1 MTSGDF
7 AKFYEAVNGPD
18 REPFPWQERLAAQ
31 VLAGEWPGTIAVPTG
46 CGKTSVI
53 DIAVFA
59 LAAQAGW
66 PARERTAPLRIFFVV
81 DRRLVVDDVSR
92 HVEKVVKAIEGGGT
106 EKLRWVREQL
116 LRFGAPCAL
125 QTAVL
130 RGGMYRSN
138 TWADAPNQPLVCVST
153 VDQVGSR
160 LLFRGYGV
168 SEGRRPVDAGLVG
181 NDSLLIVDEAHLSR
195 PFLDTLE
202 WVQRYQGDAWRD
214 EKPAPGLRFV
224 QMSATVRDER
234 EAFRLEQPDLES
246 ATLKPR
252 LEAEKIAE
260 LKEVSNVPQAAAEE
274 AVRLADA
281 GAGVVGVVLNT
292 VAGARSAFDALASDG
307 GDRILLTGR
316 VRPYDRDRLLKAN
329 LGRMAADRERKPKD
343 GERFFVVATQT
354 VEVGPDLDFDALVT
368 EAASLDALR
377 QRFGRLNRLGNQP
390 SARAVVLRAKRAKGT
405 DWIYGDALENTWKW
419 LNEQATGSL
428 IDFGVAKMGDLF
440 GRLGNDNLIVTP
452 AEGPLLFPAHLDA
465 WAQTNPAPAAD
476 PDVAPFLHGAKAL
489 ETADVQIVWRAD
501 LENADRSDWI
511 AMLEAAPPL
520 STEALPVP
528 IRAARRW
535 LDLERTGAAVADV
548 EGVVPAE
555 DDVRAAG
562 ARLALIW
569 RGPER
574 ERSTTDMGRLRP
586 GDTIV
591 VRASEGGCDAYG
603 WNPDSKVPVRDV
615 GDLCANCRA
624 RDGGGKY
631 RIRAHPLVLFPAD
644 EDAESRLEL
653 GKILKRVAGDE
664 DGAIEELAALVERAA
679 SREPDLMA
687 AAEIL
692 KWGRAKTYG
701 PRDSDWL
708 LAESKWIKPIAECR
722 SLPELDE
729 ADEDD
734 SSSLTSQ
741 TTLKDHVGGV
751 VAKAHKFADGCGLGQ
766 AIAATLVAAA
776 ELHDLGKWDQ
786 RFQYLLSPSRSP
798 RLEPLAKGDGC
809 SQREFRRRLDESRY
823 PKGARHEFASAA
835 LAEAR
840 SVWPDGCDSELAL
853 YLIGTHHGYG
863 RPFAPVWLDGG
874 YEVRARIDGQEIAV
888 RGVHRVAALDS
899 GWTERYWALT
909 RKYGWWGLAYLEAIL
924 RRADCVRSREEEETR
939 NESH

>member
-1 MTSGDF
+1 LISADF
-7 AKFYEAVNGPD
+7 ARFYKAVHD

-31 VLAGEWPGTIAVPTG
+31 VLAGEWPDTIAVPTG

-53 DIAVFA
+53 DIAIFA
-59 LAAQAGW
+59 LAAQAGL
-66 PARERTAPLRIFFVV
+66 PARERTARLRTFFVV

-92 HVEKVVKAIEGGGT
+92 HVEKIARAIEGGGT
-106 EKLRWVREQL
+106 EELRWMRAQL
-116 LRFGAPCAL
+116 RLFGAPCSL

-138 TWADAPNQPLVCVST
+138 TWADAPNQPLVCIST

-168 SEGRRPVDAGLVG
+168 SDGRRPVDAGLVG

-202 WVQRYQGDAWRD
+202 WVKRYQGDEWRD
-214 EKPAPGLRFV
+214 EKPVPGLRFV

-234 EAFRLEQPDLES
+234 ETLRLEQGDFEFE
-246 ATLKPR
+246 ALKPR

-260 LKEVSNVPQAAAEE
+260 LEEVSSLPHAAAEQ
-274 AVRLADA
+274 AVRLADG

-292 VAGARSAFDALASDG
+292 VAAARAAFDALAPDG

-316 VRPYDRDRLLKAN
+316 VRPYDRDRLLETHRDRMKA
-329 LGRMAADRERKPKD
+329 GRERERKD

-354 VEVGPDLDFDALVT
+354 VEVGADLDFDALVT

-390 SARAVVLRAKRAKGT
+390 SARAVILRAKRAKGT

-419 LNEQATGSL
+419 LNEQATGGL

-440 GRLGNDNLIVTP
+440 RRLGNDNLMVTP

-465 WAQTNPAPAAD
+465 WAQTNPAPTAD
-476 PDVAPFLHGAKAL
+476 PDVAPFLHGVKAL

-501 LENADRSDWI
+501 LESADWSDWI
-511 AMLEAAPPL
+511 ATLEAVPPL
-520 STEALPVP
+520 STEAIPVP
-528 IRAARRW
+528 IWAARRW
-535 LDLERTGAAVADV
+535 LARTGAAVADV

-555 DDVRAAG
+555 DHVRAAG
-562 ARLALIW
+562 ERLALIW
-569 RGPER
+569 RGPEH
-574 ERSTTDMGRLRP
+574 STTDLRRLRP

-591 VRASEGGCDAYG
+591 VRASEGGCDRYG
-603 WNPDSKVPVRDV
+603 WNPDSKVAVRDV
-615 GDLCANCRA
+615 GDLCANRRA

-644 EDAESRLEL
+644 EDAESRREL
-653 GKILKRVAGDE
+653 GDALTRVAEDE

-679 SREPDLMA
+679 SKEPDLME
-687 AAEIL
+687 AAEVL

-708 LAESKWIKPIAECR
+708 LAESRWRPHAKGR
-722 SLPELDE
+722 VLPELDE

-751 VAKAHKFADGCGLGQ
+751 VAKVEMFAAGCGLDQ
-766 AIAATLVAAA
+766 SVAATLVRAA
-776 ELHDLGKWDQ
+776 ELHDLGKWDE
-786 RFQYLLSPSRSP
+786 RFQYLLNPSRDP

-809 SQREFRRRLDESRY
+809 SQRESRRRLEMAGY

-840 SVWPDGCDSELAL
+840 AVWPEGCDSELAL

-863 RPFAPVWLDGG
+863 RPFAPVWLDGN
-874 YEVRARIDGQEIAV
+874 YEVRARIDGREVAA
-888 RGVHRVAALDS
+888 RNVHRVAGIDS
-899 GWTERYWALT
+899 GWTERYWALI

-924 RRADCVRSREEEETR
+924 RRADCVRSREEEEMS

>member
-1 MTSGDF
+1 MTGTDF
-7 AKFYEAVNGPD
+7 ARFYKAVHD

-31 VLAGEWPGTIAVPTG
+31 VLAGEWPDTITVPTG
-46 CGKTSVI
+46 CGKTSVT

-59 LAAQAGW
+59 LAAQAGL
-66 PARERTAPLRIFFVV
+66 PTRERTAPLRILFVV

-92 HVEKVVKAIEGGGT
+92 HVKKIAEAIEGGGT
-106 EKLRWVREQL
+106 EELRWVREQL
-116 LRFGAPCAL
+116 RRFGGPCPL

-168 SEGRRPVDAGLVG
+168 SDGRRPVDAGLVG

-214 EKPAPGLRFV
+214 KKPVPGLRFV

-234 EAFRLEQPDLES
+234 EAFRLEQGDFES
-246 ATLKPR
+246 EALKPR

-260 LKEVSNVPQAAAEE
+260 LKEASNLPQAAAEK

-292 VAGARSAFDALASDG
+292 VAAARAAFDALASDG

-316 VRPYDRDRLLKAN
+316 VRPYDRDRLLKAY
-329 LGRMAADRERKPKD
+329 LDRMKADRKREPKN

-354 VEVGPDLDFDALVT
+354 VEVGADLDFDALVT

-377 QRFGRLNRLGNQP
+377 QRFGRLNRLGKQP
-390 SARAVVLRAKRAKGT
+390 SARAVILRAKRAKGT
-405 DWIYGDALENTWKW
+405 DWIYGDALENAWKW
-419 LNEQATGSL
+419 LNEQATGGS

-440 GRLGNDNLIVTP
+440 RRLGNDNLVVRP

-465 WAQTNPAPAAD
+465 WAQTNPAPTAD
-476 PDVAPFLHGAKAL
+476 PDVAPFLHGEKAL

-535 LDLERTGAAVADV
+535 LEMERTGAPVADM
-548 EGVVPAE
+548 EGVGLAE
-555 DDVRAAG
+555 EDGRGAG

-569 RGPER
+569 RGPEH
-574 ERSTTDMGRLRP
+574 STTDLRRLLP

-591 VRASEGGCDAYG
+591 LRASEGGCDRYG
-603 WNPDSKVPVRDV
+603 WNPESEIAVRDV

-631 RIRAHPLVLFPAD
+631 RIRAHPLVLFPSD
-644 EDAESRLEL
+644 EDAESRLDLE
-653 GKILKRVAGDE
+653 KILKRVAEDE
-664 DGAIEELAALVERAA
+664 DGAIEDLAALVERAA
-679 SREPDLMA
+679 SGEPDLVDA
-687 AAEIL
+687 AKIL
-692 KWGRAKTYG
+692 QWGRDAKTYG

-708 LAESKWIKPIAECR
+708 LAESKRRLHAKGR
-722 SLPELDE
+722 VLPELDE

-751 VAKAHKFADGCGLGQ
+751 VAKVETFAAGCGLDQ
-766 AIAATLVAAA
+766 SVVATLVTAA
-776 ELHDLGKWDQ
+776 ELHDLGKWDE
-786 RFQYLLSPSRSP
+786 RFQYLLNPSRDP

-809 SQREFRRRLDESRY
+809 SQRESRRRLEVGEY
-823 PKGARHEFASAA
+823 PKGARHEFASVA

-863 RPFAPVWLDGG
+863 RPFAPVWIDGD
-874 YEVRARIDGQEIAV
+874 YEVRAQIDGQEIAA
-888 RGVHRVAALDS
+888 RGVHRVAGIDS
-899 GWTERYWALT
+899 GWTERYWALI

-924 RRADCVRSREEEETR
+924 RRADCVRSREEEEAR

>member
-1 MTSGDF
+1 LTSADF
-7 AKFYEAVNGPD
+7 ARFYGAVHG

-31 VLAGEWPGTIAVPTG
+31 VLAGEWPDTISVPTG

-53 DIAVFA
+53 DVAVFA
-59 LAAQAGW
+59 LAAQVGL
-66 PARERTAPLRIFFVV
+66 PARERTARLRTFFVV

-92 HVEKVVKAIEGGGT
+92 HVEKIAEAIEGGGT
-106 EKLRWVREQL
+106 EELRWMREQL
-116 LRFGAPCAL
+116 LRFGAPCPL

-168 SEGRRPVDAGLVG
+168 SDGRRPVDAGLVG

-195 PFLDTLE
+195 PFLDTIE

-214 EKPAPGLRFV
+214 EKPVPGLRFV

-234 EAFRLEQPDLES
+234 ETLRLEQPDLES
-246 ATLKPR
+246 EALKPR
-252 LEAEKIAE
+252 LQAEKIAE
-260 LKEVSNVPQAAAEE
+260 LREASNVSQAAAEA
-274 AVRLADA
+274 AVQLADA

-292 VAGARSAFDALASDG
+292 VAGARAAFDALVSDG

-316 VRPYDRDRLLKAN
+316 VRPYDRDRLLEAHLDRMKAS
-329 LGRMAADRERKPKD
+329 RHRKD

-354 VEVGPDLDFDALVT
+354 VEVGADLDFDALVT
-368 EAASLDALR
+368 EAASLDSLR
-377 QRFGRLNRLGNQP
+377 QRFGRLNRLGKRP
-390 SARAVVLRAKRAKGT
+390 SARAVILRAKRAKEK
-405 DWIYGDALENTWKW
+405 DWIYGDALEDTWKW
-419 LNEQATGSL
+419 LNEQATGGSV
-428 IDFGVAKMGDLF
+428 DFGVARMGDLF
-440 GRLGNDNLIVTP
+440 RRLGNENLVVTP

-465 WAQTNPAPAAD
+465 WAQTNPAPTAD
-476 PDVAPFLHGAKAL
+476 PDVAPFLHGVKAL

-501 LENADRSDWI
+501 LESAEPSDWI
-511 AMLEAAPPL
+511 AMLEAVPPL
-520 STEALPVP
+520 STEAVPVP
-528 IRAARRW
+528 IWAARRW
-535 LDLERTGAAVADV
+535 LERTGAAVADV
-548 EGVVPAE
+548 EGVVPAPAEE
-555 DDVRAAG
+555 DGRAAG
-562 ARLALIW
+562 ERLALIW
-569 RGPER
+569 RGPEH
-574 ERSTTDMGRLRP
+574 STADLRGLRP
-586 GDTIV
+586 GDTVV
-591 VRASEGGCDAYG
+591 VRASEAGCDTYG

-615 GDLCANCRA
+615 GDLCSNRRA
-624 RDGGGKY
+624 REGGGKY

-653 GKILKRVAGDE
+653 GNILKRVAEGE
-664 DGAIEELAALVERAA
+664 DGAIGDLAALVERAA
-679 SREPDLMA
+679 SGEPDLVDA
-687 AAEIL
+687 AKIL
-692 KWGRAKTYG
+692 RWGRNAKTYG

-708 LAESKWIKPIAECR
+708 LAESKRRPHAR
-722 SLPELDE
+722 GRVLPELDE

-751 VAKAHKFADGCGLGQ
+751 VAKVEIFAAGCGLDQ
-766 AIAATLVAAA
+766 SVAATLVTAA
-776 ELHDLGKWDQ
+776 ELHDLGKWDE
-786 RFQYLLSPSRSP
+786 RFQYLLNPSRDP

-809 SQREFRRRLDESRY
+809 SQRESRRRLEVAEY
-823 PKGARHEFASAA
+823 PKGARHEFASVA

-853 YLIGTHHGYG
+853 HLIGTHHGYG
-863 RPFAPVWLDGG
+863 RPSAPVWLDGD
-874 YEVRARIDGQEIAV
+874 YEVRARIDGGEVAV

-899 GWTERYWALT
+899 GWTERYWALI

-924 RRADCVRSREEEETR
+924 RRADCVRSREEEESS

>member
-1 MTSGDF
+1 VNSADF
-7 AKFYEAVNGPD
+7 PKFYEAVHGRD

-46 CGKTSVI
+46 CGKTSVV

-59 LAAQAGW
+59 LATQAGL
-66 PARERTAPLRIFFVV
+66 PARQRTARLRIFFVV

-92 HVEKVVKAIEGGGT
+92 HVKKIAEAIEGGGT
-106 EKLRWVREQL
+106 EELRWVREQL
-116 LRFGAPCAL
+116 LRFGAPCPL

-195 PFLDTLE
+195 PFLDTLG
-202 WVQRYQGDAWRD
+202 WVQRYQGNAWRG

-234 EAFRLEQPDLES
+234 EAFRLEQGDFES
-246 ATLKPR
+246 EALKPR

-260 LKEVSNVPQAAAEE
+260 LKEVSNLPQAAAEE
-274 AVRLADA
+274 AVRLANA

-292 VAGARSAFDALASDG
+292 VAAARATFEALASDG

-316 VRPYDRDRLLKAN
+316 VRPYDRDRLLETHLDRMKAW
-329 LGRMAADRERKPKD
+329 RQRRD

-354 VEVGPDLDFDALVT
+354 VEVGADLDFDALVT

-377 QRFGRLNRLGNQP
+377 QRFGRLNRLGDQR
-390 SARAVVLRAKRAKGT
+390 SARAAILRAKRAKEK

-419 LNEQATGSL
+419 LNEQATGGL

-440 GRLGNDNLIVTP
+440 RRLGNDSLMVAP

-476 PDVAPFLHGAKAL
+476 PDVAPFLHGVEAL

-501 LENADRSDWI
+501 LESAHGSDWM
-511 AMLEAAPPL
+511 AMLEAVPPL
-520 STEALPVP
+520 STEAMPVP

-535 LDLERTGAAVADV
+535 LELESTGAAVADV
-548 EGVVPAE
+548 EGVAPAE
-555 DDVRAAG
+555 EHRRAAG
-562 ARLALIW
+562 ERLALIW
-569 RGPER
+569 RGPGP
-574 ERSTTDMGRLRP
+574 ERSTTDLWSLRP
-586 GDTIV
+586 GDTVV
-591 VRASEGGCDAYG
+591 VRASEGGCDTYG
-603 WNPDSKVPVRDV
+603 WDPGSDVPVRDV
-615 GDLCANCRA
+615 GDLCANRRA

-631 RIRAHPLVLFPAD
+631 RIRAHPKVLFPAD
-644 EDAESRLEL
+644 EDGKSRDDLED
-653 GKILKRVAGDE
+653 ILKRVATDE
-664 DGAIEELAALVERAA
+664 DGATEELKALVERAA
-679 SREPDLMA
+679 SGEPDLMEA
-687 AAEIL
+687 AKIL
-692 KWGRAKTYG
+692 KWGRDAKAYG
-701 PRDSDWL
+701 PTDSGWL
-708 LAESKWIKPIAECR
+708 LGESKRTKPRAEWR

-741 TTLKDHVGGV
+741 TTLKDHTGGV
-751 VAKAHKFADGCGLGQ
+751 VAKVRKFTDGCGLDQ
-766 AIAATLVAAA
+766 SVAATLMVAA
-776 ELHDLGKWDQ
+776 ELHDLGKWDE
-786 RFQYLLSPSRSP
+786 RFQELLDPLRDSE
-798 RLEPLAKGDGC
+798 LEPLAKGDGR
-809 SQREFRRRLDESRY
+809 SRRGVWRLLGRDQY

-840 SVWPDGCDSELAL
+840 ALWPDGCDSELAL
-853 YLIGTHHGYG
+853 YLIGTHHGFG
-863 RPFAPVWLDGG
+863 RPFAPVWLDGD
-874 YEVRARIDGQEIAV
+874 YAVRARIEGREIAV
-888 RGVHRVAALDS
+888 RGVHRVAGLDS

-924 RRADCVRSREEEETR
+924 RRADCVRSREEEEMS